1 MGSGGVGSDGRR
13 GEEEGGKD
21 AQFSLLG
28 GGDGANEAGRS
39 SSHGVFIHLWG
50 DGDSTIR
57 FYFLRRALPAL

>member
-1 MGSGGVGSDGRR
+1 MGSGGAGRDGGR
-13 GEEEGGKD
+13 GEEEGGRD

-28 GGDGANEAGRS
+28 GGTERTKPDALTEFFYTYG
-39 SSHGVFIHLWG
+39 G